1 MNFTVT
7 VRKCS
12 KNYSIWQT
20 NKRDFSCCDYPSAPI
35 NPEFYIENNNDIETT
50 TVKLKKTIK
59 KRFIYEFPQS
69 CSIDNVPNFKMTST
83 LVQSVFYRWIFYCC
97 SIITITIIGAYWIIA
112 Y

>member
-59 KRFIYEFPQS
+59 
-69 CSIDNVPNFKMTST
+69 NVSYTSSPRV
-83 LVQSVFYRWIFYCC
+83 VQLIMYPILK
-97 SIITITIIGAYWIIA
+97 
-112 Y
+112 